1 MFHCQQQR
9 EQPCVHN
16 SLGYHR
22 CDGHSIAEHICIA
35 LQVDSVATLLQFCT
49 SRVEAISNKKM
60 AVDSNLSLEQEL
72 L

>member
-1 MFHCQQQR
+1 MK
-9 EQPCVHN
+9 
-16 SLGYHR
+16 
-22 CDGHSIAEHICIA
+22 
-35 LQVDSVATLLQFCT
+35 SVAMLSLYAWRRHLTSTTTLLQFRT